1 MKQSLERRRTK
12 ERRRQQ
18 TPSDQKAYSKNFLLM
33 AILLAITLPIVSA
46 PVMGLQLEYYGIESS
61 INDDMSIKTIMTI
74 KFAEPIKA
82 YDFTIDYK
90 AYNLTAASN
99 FDSARC
105 TLTNEGNRSRI
116 ACDMAGITDSK
127 NLLTLTFYSKDS
139 ISAFQGRYNFSADY
153 GISSPINE
161 SFILI
166 KIPRSSVLSEEIANQ
181 SYAPRDGKI
190 LSDGKNIMVYWQRE
204 NLTATDD
211 MRFSVSYAI
220 QIAGAAF
227 SNLFVVSIAG
237 IVIFSVAIYVRRG
250 DDTDNTADVVTS
262 VLNSDEKKVVD
273 ILARHGGKAGQKII
287 VRESDFS
294 KAKISRLVKNLKE
307 RGVVDIEPISG
318 RENRIILKFEKKL
331 GSIPKPEKA
340 ERIADPVIETQA
352 NVEGE
357 I

>member
-1 MKQSLERRRTK
+1 
-12 ERRRQQ
+12 
-18 TPSDQKAYSKNFLLM
+18 
-33 AILLAITLPIVSA
+33 
-46 PVMGLQLEYYGIESS
+46 MGLQLEYYGIESS
-61 INDDMSIKTIMTI
+61 INDDMSIRTVMAV
-74 KFAEPIKA
+74 KFSEPVNSSEFMLE
-82 YDFTIDYK
+82 YR
-90 AYNLTAASN
+90 AYNLTSTST

-105 TLTNEGNRSRI
+105 TLADEDGRSRI
-116 ACDMAGITDSK
+116 SCDLSGITESR
-127 NLLTLTFYSKDS
+127 NLLTLTFYTKDG
-139 ISAFQGRYNFSADY
+139 ISSFQGKYNFSANY

-166 KIPRSSVLSEEIANQ
+166 KIPRSSVLSEEVANQ
-181 SYAPRDGKI
+181 SYIPRDGKI

-220 QIAGAAF
+220 PSVGAGF

-237 IVIFSVAIYVRRG
+237 IVIFSMIAVAIYVRRG
-250 DDTDNTADVVTS
+250 DDIGKAADVVAS

-273 ILARHGGKAGQKII
+273 ILSRHGGKSGQKII

-294 KAKISRLVKNLKE
+294 KAKVSRLVKNLKE

-318 RENRIILKFEKKL
+318 RENRIILKFDKKPGL
-331 GSIPKPEKA
+331 APKPEKA

-352 NVEGE
+352 DVEEG